1 MAIARDHFEAI
12 AEDRPY
18 QLGVEDIERRPVTDD
33 APVGERDDARREG
46 RREIQIVEHRA
57 DRKLTALPELAKEL
71 ERRELVPRIEM
82 HRRLVKEKHRGFLR
96 ERHGEDRALPF
107 AAREPVDA
115 TPRKRF
121 ELELAD
127 GAIDRGQIVG

>member
-82 HRRLVKEKHRGFLR
+82 HRRLVKEKHRGLLR
-96 ERHGEDRALPF
+96 ERHRENGTLPL
-107 AAREPVDA
+107 AAGEPVDA
-115 TPRKRF
+115 TRSKRF

-127 GAIDRGQIVG
+127 RTIDRGHING